1 MNAIKLIGRG
11 GLAAVLSLSFA
22 IIVLPNV
29 SAADRPAGAGEI
41 LIISDEINGNSVN
54 VKRPFTPGDDSRSG
68 LGDGT
73 NPNQDQG
80 GGTGKAP
87 TTGKNN
93 PNQAPQ

>member
-22 IIVLPNV
+22 MIVLPNV

-41 LIISDEINGNSVN
+41 LIISDEIVGNSVN
-54 VKRPFTPGDDSRSG
+54 VVRPFTPGDDGQSG

-73 NPNQDQG
+73 NPNQDQA
-80 GGTGKAP
+80 GGTANAP
-87 TTGKNN
+87 DAGTDN